1 LFLFQ
6 IIYIVFIYI
15 PIAFGFYQIKNPKQ
29 KKIFFVEEKYINK
42 EMRNYTTIFFSVEF
56 KSLFFLKKLLYIKKT
71 EKFLHHKIIYLDI
84 NLHLNIHT
92 QLLVSVKALYIYIYI
107 ILNLFY

>member
-42 EMRNYTTIFFSVEF
+42 KMRNYTTIVFSVEF
-56 KSLFFLKKLLYIKKT
+56 KSLFFKTKLLYMKKKT
-71 EKFLHHKIIYLDI
+71 KKFLPHEIIYLNI
-84 NLHLNIHT
+84 NLHLDIHT
-92 QLLVSVKALYIYIYI
+92 QSLVSVKAFYIYINIY
-107 ILNLFY
+107 NS

>member
-1 LFLFQ
+1 MFLFQ

-56 KSLFFLKKLLYIKKT
+56 KSLFFKKKLLYMKKT

-107 ILNLFY
+107 YNS